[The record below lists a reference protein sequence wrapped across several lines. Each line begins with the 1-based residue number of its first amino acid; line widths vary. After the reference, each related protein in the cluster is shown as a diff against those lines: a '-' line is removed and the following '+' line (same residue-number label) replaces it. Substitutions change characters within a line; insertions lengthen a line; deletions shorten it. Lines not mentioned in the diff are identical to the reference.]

1 VPVNKIEQFLGLAAK
16 ARKIVTGEE
25 LVVKA
30 VTGKQVQLVILA
42 ADASENTKKK
52 LTDKCRSYDIPF
64 RLYADRFRLGHCI
77 GKEQRVVI
85 GVKDSGF
92 AQALLMHIDNDD
104 RG

>member
-1 VPVNKIEQFLGLAAK
+1 MNKVEQFLGLAAK

-30 VTGKQVQLVILA
+30 VTSKQVSLVILA
-42 ADASENTKKK
+42 VDASDNTKKK
-52 LTDKCRSYDIPF
+52 LMDKCKSYDIPF
-64 RLYADRFRLGHCI
+64 RLYADRYRLGHCI

-85 GVKDSGF
+85 GIKDPGF
-92 AQALLMHIDNDD
+92 ARELLMHIENEN